1 MTHKEFHK
9 KAKPLNLE
17 WALIQEYLDQK
28 SGGTSLEALEQY
40 AFELEESDRLQ
51 GEWDSQQP
59 EARIAIGERHAVSRF
74 LR

>member
-1 MTHKEFHK
+1 MTHK
-9 KAKPLNLE
+9 KASPLNLE
-17 WALIQEYLDQK
+17 WALVQEYLDQE
-28 SGGTSLEALEQY
+28 SGIPSIEALEQY

-59 EARIAIGERHAVSRF
+59 EARIAVGERHAVSRF